1 MTIALHFFQ
10 KANQSINSAL
20 ILMMIQKICSK
31 FNKLKIQNKQKNYNI
46 DQLQCYQAPQLLKM
60 NNS

>member
-1 MTIALHFFQ
+1 MTITLHFFQ

-20 ILMMIQKICSK
+20 ILMMIQKICLK
-31 FNKLKIQNKQKNYNI
+31 FNKLKIQNKQMNYNT
-46 DQLQCYQAPQLLKM
+46 DQLQCYQAPQSLKM